1 MFRFI
6 ILFLILLSGS
16 AMAHQFTP
24 TYPKLSLSFIQGVYK
39 TEMLLFNSRE
49 DISYYVLNVFNSEW
63 KPVKFATENRLVK
76 INYLERRNIN
86 IYVRKEDREDVTYIC
101 SKSKTLAKD
110 KKPSIVTSRIC
121 SKIK

>member
-76 INYLERRNIN
+76 INYLE
-86 IYVRKEDREDVTYIC
+86 
-101 SKSKTLAKD
+101 
-110 KKPSIVTSRIC
+110 SRVL
-121 SKIK
+121 